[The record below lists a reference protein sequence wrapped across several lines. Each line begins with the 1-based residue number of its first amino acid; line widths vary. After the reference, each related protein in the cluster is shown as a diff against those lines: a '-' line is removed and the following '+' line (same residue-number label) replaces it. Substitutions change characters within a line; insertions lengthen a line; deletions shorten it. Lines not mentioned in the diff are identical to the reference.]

1 MSQLMTE
8 HLAICIS
15 APDGIKKLRELC
27 PSIVPNLD
35 KSKTLMKYPL
45 DIPIINPW
53 FN

>member
-1 MSQLMTE
+1 MTE
-8 HLAICIS
+8 HLAIWIF
-15 APDGIKKLRELC
+15 APNGIKKLRELC

>member
-1 MSQLMTE
+1 MTE
-8 HLAICIS
+8 HLAIWIF
-15 APDGIKKLRELC
+15 APNDIKKLRELC

-35 KSKTLMKYPL
+35 EPKTLMKYPL